1 MNEYIVEVFNGNNV
15 THVVSVEQQNRK
27 KVNVVHASESAYKYA
42 TKFRSKA
49 IAQKV
54 ADQVNGAK
62 VSPWYGIVPMGTKDS
77 VAPKQSKINGH
88 SAYRT
93 I

>member
-1 MNEYIVEVFNGNNV
+1 MQEFIVEVFFGNNV
-15 THVVSVEQQNRK
+15 SHVVSVEQQDRK
-27 KVNVVHASESAYKYA
+27 KIRVDMASESAYKYA

-49 IAQKV
+49 VAQQV
-54 ADQVNGAK
+54 ANKVNGAK